1 MDGTLISIIVPLLLF
16 FAIVAI
22 VLYLSVRVVN
32 QYERLVVFRLGKTR
46 PELVKEPGLRFLI
59 PVVDR
64 PVKVDVREDFD
75 EIPSQTNITKDNAP
89 IDIDF
94 LIYFR
99 IVDPLSSVVNIY
111 DFRAA
116 LRGIATTTLR
126 AVIGDMNLD
135 DVLSKRDQ
143 INDVLRARLDEQTER
158 WGGKV
163 TTVEI
168 RELIP
173 PPGVQDSMNRMLTAE
188 RTRRAVITE
197 SEGERQS
204 KINVAEGEK
213 QSAILRAEGE
223 RQSAILAAEGFS
235 EALRRIFSAARDID
249 DRTMTLQYLEALKQL
264 GSTAA
269 TKYVIPLELTD
280 LARRLGNFLD
290 NGLDTGRDVRL
301 ANAPNGKRAAPERTV
316 RHRPIDSLR
325 LQTRPDRAP
334 SRRAAQLG
342 CVEQAQ
348 GVADVD
354 RARWLGVSDGLEIT
368 LARGR
373 DHFAEAIGR
382 RRVGRLQV
390 GEQEALLVLRREG
403 APVGH
408 GHDEGEAVRQG
419 GVERLGPEVGVLGGR
434 LVDRV
439 HGRPAMDEALELDA
453 LHAALM
459 DDRKELVLEVGTAAV
474 DLVEE
479 DRLGVPDGGR
489 RAQVRE
495 PTVAIG
501 YGVADEVV
509 EAEQAGVVVT
519 PGEAEGLRRAGQ
531 QQALAGAVRTDEQH
545 RQLRCG
551 SSDDDGL
558 DVVEADKAEP
568 FEQARHRPPR
578 TGGWHDTFS
587 HPAWESHRA
596 PGVSPGPVAVPS
608 SGPGPSGTLDGI
620 PLRIAGARRR
630 WLPFQDPSASPHS
643 VGTVATPGGCAGCR
657 AFIELCLSGA
667 LDTCRS
673 RGP

>member
-264 GSTAA
+264 GATAA

-290 NGLDTGRDVRL
+290 NGLETGRDVRV
-301 ANAPNGKRAAPERTV
+301 AIEQGEPRAPVAASKPASASSAPTARSASTDTTEGPRPPDQAAP
-316 RHRPIDSLR
+316 
-325 LQTRPDRAP
+325 
-334 SRRAAQLG
+334 AA
-342 CVEQAQ
+342 
-348 GVADVD
+348 
-354 RARWLGVSDGLEIT
+354 
-368 LARGR
+368 
-373 DHFAEAIGR
+373 
-382 RRVGRLQV
+382 
-390 GEQEALLVLRREG
+390 
-403 APVGH
+403 
-408 GHDEGEAVRQG
+408 
-419 GVERLGPEVGVLGGR
+419 
-434 LVDRV
+434 
-439 HGRPAMDEALELDA
+439 
-453 LHAALM
+453 
-459 DDRKELVLEVGTAAV
+459 
-474 DLVEE
+474 
-479 DRLGVPDGGR
+479 
-489 RAQVRE
+489 
-495 PTVAIG
+495 
-501 YGVADEVV
+501 
-509 EAEQAGVVVT
+509 
-519 PGEAEGLRRAGQ
+519 
-531 QQALAGAVRTDEQH
+531 
-545 RQLRCG
+545 
-551 SSDDDGL
+551 
-558 DVVEADKAEP
+558 
-568 FEQARHRPPR
+568 
-578 TGGWHDTFS
+578 
-587 HPAWESHRA
+587 
-596 PGVSPGPVAVPS
+596 
-608 SGPGPSGTLDGI
+608 
-620 PLRIAGARRR
+620 
-630 WLPFQDPSASPHS
+630 
-643 VGTVATPGGCAGCR
+643 
-657 AFIELCLSGA
+657 
-667 LDTCRS
+667 
-673 RGP
+673 